1 MPRTTVDTDIGSR
14 ACQRQDTTTPSAQT
28 SPLPSRSPR
37 PHLGRT
43 SPPKAPRQPDPRPA
57 RRASPKPSRSPRKYP
72 SLLHSRR
79 LFDSPQPEGTVR
91 VLIDK
96 ALRGYVLSPLAAP
109 GPAGSGWF
117 SVRSSIGIA
126 EAGPLRAAVEA
137 TPSFTYKA
145 EAARIVLWVWCDQ
158 TAKCGWGHRLPA
170 LLWRSLAVGAR
181 RVRRFGVAMGR
192 LGRLRCGAWWR
203 VLRPWDR
210 KRGALR
216 SVCPNN
222 AQNISHSSRDRLLA
236 L

>member
-137 TPSFTYKA
+137 TPSFTYK
-145 EAARIVLWVWCDQ
+145 RKPHGSC
-158 TAKCGWGHRLPA
+158 
-170 LLWRSLAVGAR
+170 
-181 RVRRFGVAMGR
+181 FG
-192 LGRLRCGAWWR
+192 CGAIRPRSADGDIGSPRCCGGLSLLGLGVCGVSVWR
-203 VLRPWDR
+203 WGDWDVCGAVLG
-210 KRGALR
+210 GA
-216 SVCPNN
+216 S
-222 AQNISHSSRDRLLA
+222 
-236 L
+236 